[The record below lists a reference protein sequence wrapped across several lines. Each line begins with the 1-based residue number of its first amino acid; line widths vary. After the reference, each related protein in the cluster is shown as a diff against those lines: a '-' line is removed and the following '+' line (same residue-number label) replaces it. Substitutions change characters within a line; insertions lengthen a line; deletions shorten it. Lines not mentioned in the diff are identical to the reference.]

1 MGFQPTVRSSLVG
14 HAMKESR
21 LPAQTLAKGSL
32 RGGEYAWRVED
43 IPAVIDA
50 AREAGL
56 VNIGGQLQFRGPE
69 FTCECYW
76 VEVDTYKGVPS
87 DLPFKV
93 RVDRTAEAASG
104 AFDTLSR
111 EVDLLAEGRNAF
123 PNVLGSYDD
132 ETLRDLMWFGWYV
145 SSE

>member
-1 MGFQPTVRSSLVG
+1 
-14 HAMKESR
+14 MKESR
-21 LPAQTLAKGSL
+21 LPAEILAKGSI
-32 RGGEYAWRVED
+32 RGGEYAWRAED
-43 IPAVIDA
+43 IPAVICA

-56 VNIGGQLQFRGPE
+56 VNIGGQLQFRRPE

-104 AFDTLSR
+104 AFETLSR

-132 ETLRDLMWFGWYV
+132 EALRDPMWFAWYV